1 MLTEYTGTQ
10 TRIHPHLTV
19 SKEPVVGLGDG
30 VFKDSQTIEYF
41 SVAHNDVFT
50 TIGAEAFM
58 NSSLREVDLF
68 DSVTT
73 IGARAFAGC
82 AQLEALTL
90 PDSLTTIGEGAL
102 DGLTGLKKLVIQCD
116 PGAHSRRR
124 VRQYA
129 RSERRDRRNRR

>member
-1 MLTEYTGTQ
+1 MLTEYTGTK

-19 SKEPVVGLGDG
+19 SKEAVVGLGDG
-30 VFKDSQTIEYF
+30 VFKGSQTIEYF
-41 SVAHNDVFT
+41 SVAHNDEFT

-58 NSSLREVDLF
+58 NSSLRNVDLF

-82 AQLEALTL
+82 TQLEALTL

-102 DGLTGLKKLVIQCD
+102 DGLTG
-116 PGAHSRRR
+116 
-124 VRQYA
+124 
-129 RSERRDRRNRR
+129 